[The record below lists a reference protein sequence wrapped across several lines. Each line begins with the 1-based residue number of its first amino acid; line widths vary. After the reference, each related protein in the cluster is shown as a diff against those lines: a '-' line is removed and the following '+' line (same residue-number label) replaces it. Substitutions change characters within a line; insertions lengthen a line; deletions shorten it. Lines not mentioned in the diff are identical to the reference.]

1 MNLKNILTHNLVN
14 GVRKALLPIILGA
27 VLLVAP
33 SCKKYLDVIPDNVAT
48 IGNAFALRN
57 EAERYLYT
65 CYSFLPQNGNPLYN
79 VGYMS
84 GDEVW
89 TPLDERE
96 FISYGFRS
104 ARGGQSAANPYL
116 DAWNG
121 NNQGGGSGSNYGLFK
136 AIRNCN
142 LFLENVSDET
152 KVRDLRLD
160 ERKRWIAEVKFLK
173 AYYNFYLL
181 RMYGPIPLIDKN
193 LDISAPEEAVRV
205 KRMPFDDC
213 VNYISNLLDE
223 AAADLPLTIAE
234 KSTQLGRA
242 TKPIALAVK
251 AKLLLTAASPLF
263 NGNTDYSNFKDKQGI
278 SLMNTA
284 YDANKWQKAATA
296 AKAAID
302 ACSAAGFK
310 LYEFPGSTF
319 KLSDTTKRQLTIKG
333 ALTERFGLNTEHV
346 WANPNSTTSF
356 LQRASMARLVTA
368 VTTNDAREQLAA
380 PIKIAEM
387 FYTKN
392 GVPINEDKTLNF
404 NNRYAVRTAV
414 NSERFYIKPGYQTAR
429 LNYDREPRF
438 YADLGFDGGVWYKYD
453 SPTNSDEGTFVL
465 EGKSTQ
471 LAGASN
477 FGWYNETGYYIK
489 KVVDWNMINGTNGA
503 TFREY
508 PWPEIRLA
516 DLYLMY
522 AEALNETSASPDA
535 DVYTYINLIRTR
547 AGLGTVQDSWTTYSN
562 NPGKYTTQAGMRE
575 IIHQERLIE
584 LAFEGNRYWDI
595 RRWKQAAE
603 VFNQSI
609 TGWSVFQ
616 PTTSEY
622 YHVRTIF
629 AQNFIAPRD
638 YLWPLRTYDLT
649 VNPNLVQNPGW

>member
-1 MNLKNILTHNLVN
+1 MKIYNKFIHHINSSKLFK
-14 GVRKALLPIILGA
+14 A
-27 VLLVAP
+27 VLPGMLGTVLLLAP
-33 SCKKYLDVIPDNVAT
+33 SCKKYLDVVPDNVAT
-48 IGNAFALRN
+48 IDNAFALRN
-57 EAERYLYT
+57 EAEKYLYT
-65 CYSFLPQNGNPLYN
+65 CYSFLPKDGDPLYN
-79 VGYMS
+79 IGYMA

-104 ARGGQSAANPYL
+104 ARGGQNAANPFL

-121 NNQGGGSGSNYGLFK
+121 INQGGAGMFI

-142 LFLENVSDET
+142 VFLENVSDES
-152 KVRDLRLD
+152 KVRDLRID

-181 RMYGPIPLIDKN
+181 RMYGPIPIVDKN
-193 LDISAPEEAVRV
+193 LDISAPEEDVRV

-213 VNYISNLLDE
+213 VNYVSNLLDE

-242 TKPIALAVK
+242 TKPIALAIK

-263 NGNTDYSNFKDKQGI
+263 NGNSDYANFKDKQGVA
-278 SLMNTA
+278 LFNTT
-284 YDANKWQKAATA
+284 YDANKWKKASDA
-296 AKAAID
+296 AKVAID
-302 ACSAAGFK
+302 ACTAAGFR

-319 KLSDTTKRQLTIKG
+319 KLSDSTKRQLTIKG
-333 ALTERFGLNTEHV
+333 ALTERFSVNTEHV
-346 WANPNSTTSF
+346 WANPNSRASF
-356 LQRASMARLVTA
+356 LQRASMARLDAV
-368 VTTNDAREQLAA
+368 VTTGDAREQLAA

-404 NNRYAVRTAV
+404 NNRYTLRTAV
-414 NSERFYIKPGYQTAR
+414 NSERFYIRPGYQTAR
-429 LNYDREPRF
+429 LNFDREPRF

-489 KVVDWNMINGTNGA
+489 KVVDWNMINGTTGA
-503 TFREY
+503 TYRDY
-508 PWPEIRLA
+508 PWPQIRLA

-522 AEALNETSASPDA
+522 AEALNETLTTPAE
-535 DVYTYINLIRTR
+535 DVFTYINLIRTR
-547 AGLGTVQDSWTTYSN
+547 AGLASVQSSWTTYSN
-562 NPGKYTTQAGMRE
+562 NPGKFNTQAGMRE
-575 IIHQERLIE
+575 IIRQERLIE

-595 RRWKQAAE
+595 RRWKLAAE

-616 PTTSEY
+616 PTSTEY
-622 YHVRTIF
+622 YRVRTIF
-629 AQNFIAPRD
+629 AQNFVAPRD